1 MTRRELLIDLADAIN
16 ELTEP
21 RRNVEYLEASVTR
34 TVTTRSGKIRAKRTR
49 ERRKHSVTLPA
60 LLDELRSAAIP
71 GSGDVGAAIGGF
83 ESRPSAELEPLAVFR
98 EIDHDA
104 GFWARTFRIEG
115 ADLADVLHSL
125 VSAPHDE
132 AQLAAITRQAVRWVH
147 RARLATGHEPL
158 PITLNE
164 PCPYCLRRHALVIA
178 GDLQSAKCTRC
189 STRWSPD
196 TIGLLADMLRTNET
210 QETAAAVPCWMPDCT
225 RVGVHDEHQD
235 GRGRTWGD
243 TCEIHPERQHPPVE
257 SAS

>member
-1 MTRRELLIDLADAIN
+1 MSERRQLLIDLADAIN

-21 RRNVEYLEASVTR
+21 RQNVEYLEASVTR
-34 TVTTRSGKIRAKRTR
+34 TVVSRSGKIRAKRTR
-49 ERRKHSVTLPA
+49 ERRKHTVTLPA

-71 GSGDVGAAIGGF
+71 GSGDGSLAAAAF
-83 ESRPSAELEPLAVFR
+83 ESRPSAELEPVSVLR

-104 GFWARTFRIEG
+104 GFWARTFAIERG
-115 ADLADVLHSL
+115 TLTGVLHAL
-125 VSAPHDE
+125 VSAPHDD
-132 AQLAAITRQAVRWVH
+132 AQLAEITRQAVRWVH

-178 GDLQSAKCTRC
+178 GDLRSAKCSRC
-189 STRWSPD
+189 LTRWDPN

-225 RVGVHDEHQD
+225 KAGPHDTHED

-243 TCEIHPERQHPPVE
+243 TCEINPAVGQ
-257 SAS
+257 